1 MSPRIMFEQELAEL
15 KEKVAEMANYA
26 QRGYDRLVVALQDND
41 FETINQLQENDGKI
55 VDMQRSIEADCLRLM
70 TKQQPIARD
79 LRLVSAALKVVSD
92 IERVGDHVIDIAE
105 LLMRR
110 AGEDLDASLGAT
122 LVAMFG
128 ESSKMLS
135 ESADAF
141 LDGDVK
147 LASAVVKMDDI
158 VDDYFNRVKIEMMDA
173 IRTQSL
179 DADRVVDN
187 LMVAKYLEKMGDHA
201 VNIAQWAIFKVTG
214 DIEGIVLY

>member
-110 AGEDLDASLGAT
+110 VGEDLDASLGAT

-135 ESADAF
+135 ESVDAF